1 MINHK
6 ILETYIDNGFNI
18 LLQGKHGVGKTAL
31 LNQACEGLGLNL
43 KYYSASSLDPYTDLV
58 GIPEFITTE
67 SGERVIR
74 SVRPQEINE
83 AEVVFFD
90 ELNRADPKVLNAVF
104 ELIQFRSINGE
115 KLPNLKCVVAAQN
128 PPDGDYTV
136 DSLDPALADRFQICI
151 DIKPEVSL
159 NYLKTVLQDDTAEA
173 LVRWHKDHGKKAD
186 YVSPRRIEM
195 IGNVWEA
202 TGDKASLA
210 AAMPVGGTFD
220 IGKLFNYLNNTALPN
235 DLETLL
241 DPTLMS
247 ENIRSMGAEKIKNIL
262 DDAKRTYQD
271 TALENIASSLSFQ
284 FGPKTIS
291 EYMDIIDMMSN
302 DQIHTMTQGWATA
315 KKKQIGIEPAIR
327 NHKSELGG
335 STYFKAVLDE
345 QL

>member
-6 ILETYIDNGFNI
+6 ILETYIENGFNI

-58 GIPEFITTE
+58 GIPKFVVNDDGQE
-67 SGERVIR
+67 VIK
-74 SVRPQEINE
+74 SIRPQEIND

-115 KLPNLKCVVAAQN
+115 RLPNLKCVVAAQN
-128 PPDGDYTV
+128 PPDGEYTV
-136 DSLDPALADRFQICI
+136 ESLDPALADRFQICI
-151 DIKPEVSL
+151 DIKPEVSI
-159 NYLKTVLQDDTAEA
+159 NYLKTVLKDDTAEA
-173 LVRWHKDHGKKAD
+173 LVKWHKDHGKKAD

-202 TGDKASLA
+202 TGDKSSLA

-241 DPTLMS
+241 DKSLVT
-247 ENIRSMGAEKIKNIL
+247 ENIRSMGATKVEAVLADAGEVYKTPAL
-262 DDAKRTYQD
+262 D
-271 TALENIASSLSFQ
+271 NIAEALSFQ
-284 FGPKTIS
+284 YGPKTIS
-291 EYMDIIDMMSN
+291 EYLNVIDMMTM
-302 DQIHTMTQGWATA
+302 DQIDTMTEGWNAA
-315 KKKQIGIEPAIR
+315 KKKQIGLESLVR
-327 NHKSELGG
+327 NHKGIYGVGYFKEVLGG
-335 STYFKAVLDE
+335 
-345 QL
+345 

>member
-6 ILETYIDNGFNI
+6 ILETYIENGFNI

-58 GIPEFITTE
+58 GIPKF
-67 SGERVIR
+67 VINDDGQEVIK
-74 SVRPQEINE
+74 SIRPQEIND

-115 KLPNLKCVVAAQN
+115 RLPNLKCVVAAQN
-128 PPDGDYTV
+128 PPDGEYTV
-136 DSLDPALADRFQICI
+136 ESLDPALADRFQICI
-151 DIKPEVSL
+151 DIKPEVSI
-159 NYLKTVLQDDTAEA
+159 NYLKTVLKDDTAEA
-173 LVRWHKDHGKKAD
+173 LVKWNKDHGKKAD

-241 DPTLMS
+241 DKSLVT
-247 ENIRSMGAEKIKNIL
+247 ENIRSMGATKVEAVLTDAGEIYKTPAL
-262 DDAKRTYQD
+262 D
-271 TALENIASSLSFQ
+271 NIAEALSFQ

-291 EYMDIIDMMSN
+291 EYLNVIDMMTV
-302 DQIHTMTQGWATA
+302 DQIDTMTKGWNAA
-315 KKKQIGIEPAIR
+315 KKKQIGLESLVR
-327 NHKSELGG
+327 NHKGISGVG
-335 STYFKAVLDE
+335 YFKEVLDG
-345 QL
+345 